1 MCQLA
6 EQLAG
11 ETGMNVEDVN
21 YIFTVISEQ
30 LLNKIPAL
38 SQVMDDVFENENTD
52 KLQEHLNNAIRLIQQ
67 QQWQEKFKDW
77 TLPPT
82 YIIQQRGD
90 GSLF

>member
-1 MCQLA
+1 MCQLT
-6 EQLAG
+6 EQLAS
-11 ETGMNVEDVN
+11 ETGIDVNDVN
-21 YIFTVISEQ
+21 YIFTVISEH

>member
-11 ETGMNVEDVN
+11 ETGINVNDVN
-21 YIFTVISEQ
+21 YIFTVISEH
-30 LLNKIPAL
+30 LSNKIPAL
-38 SQVMDDVFENENTD
+38 SQVMDAVFENENTD
-52 KLQEHLNNAIRLIQQ
+52 KLQEHLNNAIKLIQQ

-77 TLPPT
+77 TPLPT
-82 YIIQQRGD
+82 YIIHQRGD